1 MIVYEDCHF
10 GEKGHRACYEFRD
23 FSVVPHFH
31 RSNELLYVEEGKI
44 KAETDGRTFWLEA
57 GDLLFVLP
65 YEIHAY
71 ETQGPSKCRAAVFSP
86 DYLSEVILT

>member
-44 KAETDGRTFWLEA
+44 KEFTVTLGELTEDEREIILKGCLINYNRGR
-57 GDLLFVLP
+57 
-65 YEIHAY
+65 H
-71 ETQGPSKCRAAVFSP
+71 
-86 DYLSEVILT
+86 